1 MMAVA
6 GIIAVA
12 ATGIIVLVGYV
23 AMQGLVLMLEIA
35 SKITEEMR

>member
-6 GIIAVA
+6 AIISVA
-12 ATGIIVLVGYV
+12 ALGIIVLVGYIAAHAV
-23 AMQGLVLMLEIA
+23 VFMLEVA